1 MPVTDLSSL
10 QDDLDLLRFAGAQAA
25 AVAMRHFNTKLDV
38 RWKDGLSP
46 VTNADME
53 VDDYLKATLL
63 AARPAYGWLSEETA
77 DSPERLSAR
86 RTFVVDPIDGTR
98 AFIAGKDVW
107 CVSIAIVENHRSAA
121 GYLNCPVRREV
132 FSAVEGEG
140 ARLNGRPMA
149 KLQLRQPIRLSGPK
163 PLLAAL
169 PAAFAARCAFQPNVP
184 SLAYRIAMIAAGA
197 LDGTIVKPNSHDW
210 DLAASELILRECG
223 GALHDLNGTTPHFAT
238 ANPAHG
244 ALIAGNGDVMPA
256 LLQAAKIAAAALSPS
271 MAS

>member
-1 MPVTDLSSL
+1 LPVTDLSSL
-10 QDDLDLLRFAGAQAA
+10 QEDLDLLRTAGAKAA
-25 AVAMRHFNTKLDV
+25 AIAMRHFNTKLDV

-46 VTNADME
+46 VTDADLE
-53 VDDYLKATLL
+53 VDDYLKKTLL
-63 AARPAYGWLSEETA
+63 AARPHYGWLSEETA

-107 CVSIAIVENHRSAA
+107 CVSIAIVENNRSVA
-121 GYLNCPVRREV
+121 GYLNCPVRSEEY
-132 FSAVEGEG
+132 AVTEGGG
-140 ARLNGRPMA
+140 AFLNGRPMS
-149 KLQLRQPIRLSGPK
+149 KLEDNHPIRISGPK
-163 PLLAAL
+163 PMLAAL

-184 SLAYRIAMIAAGA
+184 SLAYRIAMIAAGEF
-197 LDGTIVKPNSHDW
+197 DGTIVKPNSHDW

-223 GALHDLNGTTPHFAT
+223 GALVDLEGKAPPFAT

-244 ALIAGNGDVMPA
+244 ALVAASNPA
-256 LLQAAKIAAAALSPS
+256 MNSLLAAAKFVAANLSPA